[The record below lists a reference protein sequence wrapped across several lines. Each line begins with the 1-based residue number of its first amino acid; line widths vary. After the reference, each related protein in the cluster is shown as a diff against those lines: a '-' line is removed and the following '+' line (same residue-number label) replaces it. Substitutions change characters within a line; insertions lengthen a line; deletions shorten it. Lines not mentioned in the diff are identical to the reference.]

1 MQILDRFYDE
11 NIMIINSNAML
22 LLLESCAYDA
32 TNMSVNVK
40 SKFWFVSVLQKFQT
54 LYQNF
59 LFK

>member
-40 SKFWFVSVLQKFQT
+40 SKF
-54 LYQNF
+54 
-59 LFK
+59 